1 MIQIDP
7 ISANSLEKDRTF
19 IRLIIIIKY
28 GLSVAKLV
36 FIIMTVCYFLGM
48 LWQVITIEIYHHS
61 HEEFEKLDPKKY
73 NTESFIT
80 TNDMIPETS

>member
-48 LWQVITIEIYHHS
+48 LWQVITIEIYHHN
-61 HEEFEKLDPKKY
+61 HKEFEKLDPKIY

-80 TNDMIPETS
+80 TNDMNP